1 MPQDATDPNPSND
14 PAQDEVDAPATED
27 IGGVQGT
34 PPEEGQD
41 DDDGTMS
48 AAMSPGGPEDR
59 PAPDSGEIEWAGQV
73 VKKPPHPGA

>member
-1 MPQDATDPNPSND
+1 MPQDATDSNRSND
-14 PAQDEVDAPATED
+14 PTQDESEAPVTED

-34 PPEEGQD
+34 APDESD
-41 DDDGTMS
+41 TDDGTAS
-48 AAMSPGGPEDR
+48 AAMNPGGPAER

>member
-1 MPQDATDPNPSND
+1 MPQNATDPRPND
-14 PAQDEVDAPATED
+14 ATQDEADAPATAD

-34 PPEEGQD
+34 APEEGD
-41 DDDGTMS
+41 DDDGTES